1 MHLLST
7 CKKKSHT
14 LHVKIFSF
22 VQQKVPI
29 YKQQKQKTLRH
40 KTYPPGIKS
49 LCIYCPFLTECRCI
63 YIIQNYVQNMLSFLE
78 LFEV

>member
-22 VQQKVPI
+22 VQQKGLI
-29 YKQQKQKTLRH
+29 YKQHNQKTVGH
-40 KTYPPGIKS
+40 KTYPPGIKNLS
-49 LCIYCPFLTECRCI
+49 IIVLFLQNAGVYIYVL
-63 YIIQNYVQNMLSFLE
+63 QNDDTKLIF
-78 LFEV
+78 